1 MYYYR
6 TDRFA
11 DYIITYLCA
20 VDYVKEQF
28 IRATWHPFAG
38 IIALTCLFF
47 LLGVILALLMKF
59 LALFVKA
66 QVSWIHIYSVTVW
79 GAAPIIFLSPL
90 AMSLFKIMENP
101 SYVLPS
107 LVIIFLFLFWTFLR
121 VLKGISVMYDLSP
134 GKTYAGGILI
144 CIILLG
150 GLFLYYDSVFALSSY
165 LKFIVHLAQNLG

>member
-1 MYYYR
+1 
-6 TDRFA
+6 
-11 DYIITYLCA
+11 
-20 VDYVKEQF
+20 
-28 IRATWHPFAG
+28 
-38 IIALTCLFF
+38 
-47 LLGVILALLMKF
+47 MKF

-90 AMSLFKIMENP
+90 AMSIFKIMENP